1 MHLSLVS
8 SGEYSMRTLVLGL
21 VVAAACASQVVA
33 DSNLVKIPSR
43 YSVVE
48 TMDRLEAAVKASSND
63 FQIFSRVNFQGLA
76 ATRGDK
82 IRPSQLLIFGRGGL
96 LQPLLPEFPT
106 SAIDLPLKVL
116 AWEDDVGKIWVA
128 YTTGELLRERHNI
141 QGRDEFLKRMTE
153 VTASFAKKASE

>member
-1 MHLSLVS
+1 
-8 SGEYSMRTLVLGL
+8 MRTLLLGL
-21 VVAAACASQVVA
+21 VVATACASQLLA

-63 FQIFSRVNFQGLA
+63 FQIFSRVNFQELA

-116 AWEDDVGKIWVA
+116 AWEDDIGKIWIA
-128 YTTGELLRERHNI
+128 YNTGELLRERHNI
-141 QGRDEFLKRMTE
+141 KGRDEFLKRMTE
-153 VTASFAKKASE
+153 VTASFAKKATE

>member
-1 MHLSLVS
+1 MSDNSRCRLTTSVDEFLQTTNLGVGGS
-8 SGEYSMRTLVLGL
+8 NPSGR
-21 VVAAACASQVVA
+21 AST
-33 DSNLVKIPSR
+33 

-63 FQIFSRVNFQGLA
+63 FQIFSRANFQELA

-116 AWEDDVGKIWVA
+116 AWEDDIGKIWIA
-128 YTTGELLRERHNI
+128 YNTGELLRERHNI
-141 QGRDEFLKRMTE
+141 KGRDEFLKRMTE
-153 VTASFAKKASE
+153 VTASFAKKATE